1 MVQIRQTTYAEQEYR
16 TQKRVTRKE
25 KFLDEMEKIVPWQ
38 LLLDLILPFYHA
50 NQTCGRKPNPLL
62 LMLKMYL
69 LQLWYHLS
77 DEACE
82 DECYSCLPF
91 QKILGVNFLGDETV
105 PDATSLE
112 NFRHLIESNKLADA
126 IQAKVIEMLDDKGLI
141 MHGGTITDATIMS
154 ASSSTKNKD
163 KRRDAEMK
171 STKKGSNYYFGAK
184 LHTGVDAGSGAI
196 VSQTTTAANE
206 SDITQAVNNYR
217 KDDDVRY
224 GDAAF
229 TGVDKRPE
237 TELSDTFNQTERAE
251 EEVEYRINRRPKSC
265 KEKHDYGINWEQ
277 QIESQKAGVRGKVEY
292 PFYVLKRIFGINRC
306 IYKGI
311 AKNGNRFAMGLAL
324 VNLYMFRGR
333 LCPS

>member
-1 MVQIRQTTYAEQEYR
+1 M
-16 TQKRVTRKE
+16 
-25 KFLDEMEKIVPWQ
+25 
-38 LLLDLILPFYHA
+38 
-50 NQTCGRKPNPLL
+50 
-62 LMLKMYL
+62 
-69 LQLWYHLS
+69 
-77 DEACE
+77 
-82 DECYSCLPF
+82 
-91 QKILGVNFLGDETV
+91 

-112 NFRHLIESNKLADA
+112 NFRHLIERNKLAEA
-126 IQAKVIEMLDDKGLI
+126 IQAKVVEMLDGKGLI

-163 KRRDAEMK
+163 KQRDPEMK

-196 VSQTTTAANE
+196 VNQTTTAANE
-206 SDITQAVNNYR
+206 VDITQAVNNYR

-229 TGVDKRPE
+229 TGVDKRAE
-237 TELSDTFNQTERAE
+237 IEFSDTFNQTERTE
-251 EEVEYRINRRPKSC
+251 EGVEYRINRRPKSRT
-265 KEKHDYGINWEQ
+265 EKHKDGINWEQ
-277 QIESQKAGVRGKVEY
+277 RIESQKSVVRGKVEY

-311 AKNGNRFAMGLAL
+311 TKNGNRFTMGLTL

-333 LCPS
+333 LCPSWVNCA